1 MVHKPKKECG
11 RNDKGT
17 AGKGE
22 QCMESRGENP
32 VKIIRWSDLV
42 TLPSGQ
48 KAYMSC
54 RIGKMKE
61 VMKYAQK
68 IAKENGVT
76 VEVVI

>member
-1 MVHKPKKECG
+1 
-11 RNDKGT
+11 
-17 AGKGE
+17 
-22 QCMESRGENP
+22 MEIRGENP

-48 KAYMSC
+48 KTNVSC
-54 RIGKMKE
+54 RIGKMEE
-61 VMKYAQK
+61 VMEYAQK